1 MYNYKKII
9 MLLTLILLVSCESLK
24 KDKEDEVS
32 VTDPQM
38 LLLIGLGVNWDTL
51 VRVENQRD
59 VSITAALYD
68 NPSCNPNATPQRP
81 GMPVVYDFGT
91 IQAHSKSIIL
101 TIPFTKSTSQSAT
114 GRRIELYTKVNAICS
129 SEINSFFMS
138 SVSNQLGYNWKIIPD
153 SPTAF
158 HYDFETRQGSLFPPN
173 LE

>member
-1 MYNYKKII
+1 

-32 VTDPQM
+32 VTDPEGIF
-38 LLLIGLGVNWDTL
+38 LIGFGVKWDTL

-59 VSITAALYD
+59 VPITAVLYD
-68 NPSCNPNATPQRP
+68 NPSCNPNTTPQRS
-81 GMPVVYDFGT
+81 GLPVVYDFGT
-91 IQAHSKSIIL
+91 IPAHSKSKIL
-101 TIPFTKSTSQSAT
+101 TIPFTKSTMQALDYDHH
-114 GRRIELYTKVNAICS
+114 IELYTKVNAVCS
-129 SEINSFFMS
+129 SNKYNFFMS